1 MNRYIEL
8 WIESLPQLLEVM
20 VKVTL
25 PLTLIAFVLSLLI
38 GILAT
43 VMRTRSNVN
52 PLNWISRFYVWVFR
66 GTPLLVQLFLIFY
79 GLPRLGI
86 TLDTWTAAI
95 ITLSLNTGAYV
106 AETFRA
112 SVASIPRGQF
122 EAARTLNFT
131 KMQTLTKVVIP
142 QAVRIA
148 LPPLGNDLIDLVKG
162 TALVSTISLVDLFQ
176 SGRQVAART
185 YEPLAMYLEVAF
197 LYLIIVTILSWG
209 QRYLEKRS
217 SRYVRSA
224 NA

>member
-1 MNRYIEL
+1 MSRYIEL
-8 WIESLPQLLEVM
+8 WIESLPQLLEAM

-38 GILAT
+38 GIFAT
-43 VMRTRSNVN
+43 AMRTRSNVN